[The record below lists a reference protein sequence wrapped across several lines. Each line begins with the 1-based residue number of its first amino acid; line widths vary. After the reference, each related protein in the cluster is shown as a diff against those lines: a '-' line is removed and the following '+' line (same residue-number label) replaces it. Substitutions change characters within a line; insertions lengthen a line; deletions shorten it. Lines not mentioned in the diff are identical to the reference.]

1 MVKKC
6 HSSLVNT
13 EVFFRNVLKFIAEAK
28 PLYRIKNDLKETK
41 ISTVYLKLV
50 GYTTRTIKI
59 IGVVGVGQLFK

>member
-1 MVKKC
+1 MVKEC

-28 PLYRIKNDLKETK
+28 PLYRIKKDLKETK

-59 IGVVGVGQLFK
+59 IRVVGLGQLFK